1 MHQKSTNPA
10 MTSKQYISQ
19 LTRRPERAIRGKD
32 VPQRACARVIDGL
45 CDVIASRE
53 DALAEK
59 DALLA
64 SKDEAMAK
72 MNERL
77 LWLERKVFGRSSEK
91 LHPEDPNQLHF
102 DFGEEEVLP
111 LSDEE
116 LEATEERVKETR
128 ECVRGEA
135 QRRRATRKASQ
146 SRKGATYRI
155 GPEVPRQEPVK
166 FYPEGFNPETMTV
179 IGWNRHEYLEIE
191 GPKVSVRVEMEAV
204 CKPAGA
210 KPEDVSTPIIE
221 ARGSQNCLPGCIAG
235 NKTMATIVT
244 DKWCNH
250 MPEYRQ
256 VKRFEAMGLK
266 LSTTSVNRWQHDLA
280 DKLFPIYEQQMEL
293 VFSSPYQHVDE
304 STMPVNDRVHKT
316 RKGYVWAAVDGTG
329 RHGLAFFYEK
339 GSRGG
344 KVLKP
349 KLLHRTAAIQSDG
362 YVVYE
367 NIEKSQMEGITTL
380 YCMAHARRKL
390 EAIKDTSPE
399 ARKILEYIATL
410 YELEANLKFAK
421 ADHDEI
427 RRQRQEKAVPLLGFI
442 KLMLEKY
449 RTADTPQSTLAK
461 ACNYALERWD
471 GLCRYCEEGYYEID
485 NSAVERCIRPL
496 TLGRRNWLF
505 VDSDDSAR
513 DTAVYLT
520 LIGSCNLL
528 GIAPY
533 KYFCTILP
541 KLHENMTADE
551 YTQLLPEKIAELMK
565 KQ

>member
-1 MHQKSTNPA
+1 
-10 MTSKQYISQ
+10 MTDKQYIKGLLKAEKS
-19 LTRRPERAIRGKD
+19 ICGKD
-32 VPQRACARVIDGL
+32 VPHEVCASVIDGL
-45 CDVIASRE
+45 CTVIADR
-53 DALAEK
+53 DAVIAEK
-59 DALLA
+59 DA
-64 SKDEAMAK
+64 AMEK
-72 MNERL
+72 MNQRL

-102 DFGEEEVLP
+102 DFGEEVVLP

-116 LEATEERVKETR
+116 LAATEGRVR
-128 ECVRGEA
+128 EMADDVHGEA
-135 QRRRATRKASQ
+135 GRRRAAKRSSQ

-155 GPEVPRQEPVK
+155 GPEVPRMEPVR
-166 FYPEGFNPETMTV
+166 FYPDGYSPEKMTV

-191 GPKVSVRVEMEAV
+191 GPKASVRVEMEAI
-204 CKPAGA
+204 CKPAGS
-210 KPEDVSTPIIE
+210 KPTDANTPIFE
-221 ARGSQNCLPGCIAG
+221 ARASQNCLPGCIAG
-235 NKTMATIVT
+235 NKTMATIIT
-244 DKWCNH
+244 DKWCH
-250 MPEYRQ
+250 HLPEYRQ

-280 DKLFPIYEQQMEL
+280 SRLFPIYEQQMEL
-293 VFSSPYQHVDE
+293 VFSSPYQHIDE
-304 STMPVNDRVHKT
+304 STIPVNDQKRKT
-316 RKGYVWAAVDGTG
+316 RKGYIWDTVDGMG
-329 RHGLAFFYEK
+329 KYGLAFFYEK
-339 GSRGG
+339 GSRAGG
-344 KVLKP
+344 VLKP
-349 KLLHRTAAIQSDG
+349 KLLHRRAAVQSDG
-362 YVVYE
+362 YRVYE
-367 NIEKSQMEGITTL
+367 NIEQSQMDGITTL

-390 EAIKDTSPE
+390 EQIKDTSPE

-410 YELEANLKFAK
+410 YELEANLKFAD

-427 RRQRQEKAVPLLGFI
+427 RRQRQEKAVPILGFI

-449 RTADTPQSTLAK
+449 KAVDTPQSALAK

-485 NSAVERCIRPL
+485 NSAVERSIRPL

-528 GIAPY
+528 HIAPY

-541 KLHENMTADE
+541 KLHADMSPDE
-551 YTQLLPEKIAELMK
+551 YSQLLPYKIAQQMK
-565 KQ
+565 NL